1 MMIPLLFLGCA
12 EEPPVSEAFH
22 QIDLQIVDDGSAV
35 SAAFID
41 VVSGAERRVQ
51 VLLPSLTDDTLADAI
66 VDAHERG
73 LQVEVASDVDVSGD
87 SGFAL
92 LEAAGVPVTFGDGG
106 VSYFDFAINADVAW
120 TSEQVVMTHSM
131 IVADE
136 INVVTASNFAPGD
149 GSRLLW
155 TARGEDI
162 GKDMSLEHIQIFG
175 GLDASSRTSYDS
187 LAKSV
192 ADPRWMYPTQTD
204 HLLEIWLGPQDRVI
218 KRIIDYTYGARANI
232 WVMTDDLADEGLIR
246 ALYAKRVDG
255 FDVRVLV
262 GPNFGRSAP
271 NSSAVLLRET
281 AGLEKR
287 KISDAVVPTVV
298 LIDTSRDRNGRYNT
312 ARGLG
317 VSHPIW
323 SANRLFAGSEVQTDQ
338 LADGSMWI
346 LDDFS
351 EPSGDLLDLVTLF
364 ETAWERGEEL

>member
-1 MMIPLLFLGCA
+1 
-12 EEPPVSEAFH
+12 
-22 QIDLQIVDDGSAV
+22 
-35 SAAFID
+35 
-41 VVSGAERRVQ
+41 
-51 VLLPSLTDDTLADAI
+51 
-66 VDAHERG
+66 
-73 LQVEVASDVDVSGD
+73 
-87 SGFAL
+87 
-92 LEAAGVPVTFGDGG
+92 
-106 VSYFDFAINADVAW
+106 
-120 TSEQVVMTHSM
+120 
-131 IVADE
+131 
-136 INVVTASNFAPGD
+136 
-149 GSRLLW
+149 
-155 TARGEDI
+155 
-162 GKDMSLEHIQIFG
+162 
-175 GLDASSRTSYDS
+175 
-187 LAKSV
+187 
-192 ADPRWMYPTQTD
+192 
-204 HLLEIWLGPQDRVI
+204 
-218 KRIIDYTYGARANI
+218 
-232 WVMTDDLADEGLIR
+232 MTDDLADEGLIR

-287 KISDAVVPTVV
+287 KITDAVVPTVV